1 MNLSTLHSRLPKRS
15 LLFIAVGLF
24 LLSFVSAW
32 YFKAQPS
39 IEHQKKLLQHYVTT
53 QQRDAQQL
61 LRDSN
66 LMRKLVLKTES
77 VSEFQKLYRKE
88 YGLFLFAETIS
99 DNQDI
104 LFWNNQKILPPTADF
119 TYPDG
124 YYFQHLENGYYVVSK
139 TTLRFSGMSNNV
151 VAYVLIPILNQYYVE
166 TDYLVTSFV
175 HSSDAVNKIS
185 IWDQPTKDSIRSLN
199 GSLLFFIK
207 EVSHSHVAGTDLLTV
222 VLRLTALLFLFIYTG
237 LLAETIARRTRPL
250 FGIGFLIFAFAVFMM
265 LI

>member
-39 IEHQKKLLQHYVTT
+39 IEHQKKLLQNYVTT

-66 LMRKLVLKTES
+66 LMRKLVLKAES
-77 VSEFQKLYRKE
+77 VTEFQKLYRKE
-88 YGLFLFAETIS
+88 YVLFLFAETIS

-139 TTLRFSGMSNNV
+139 TTLRFSGMSTL
-151 VAYVLIPILNQYYVE
+151 Y
-166 TDYLVTSFV
+166 
-175 HSSDAVNKIS
+175 
-185 IWDQPTKDSIRSLN
+185 
-199 GSLLFFIK
+199 G
-207 EVSHSHVAGTDLLTV
+207 
-222 VLRLTALLFLFIYTG
+222 
-237 LLAETIARRTRPL
+237 IARLHAIRA
-250 FGIGFLIFAFAVFMM
+250 G
-265 LI
+265 